1 MNNFELPKK
10 HFNIL
15 KLKYQQADQ
24 YKEST
29 CENFLYM
36 ILRKVDLGIHV
47 TNLEFQWLK
56 KNNLSETIEIISIYQ
71 YQIGEKQRLENETIG
86 LRKSIMSRLKD
97 SVLQFLKSPKSIAEI
112 QDKTITMNRELQQ
125 KHFNVLRLKY
135 QQGDQYKKSTSENF
149 LYMILRK
156 VDLGIHITDIELQWL
171 KKNELFKT
179 IEIINLY
186 QYQIAEKQ
194 RLENEFLE
202 LRNKY
207 NIPKDLEIPNSS
219 PIYSI
224 LYKLDNDLTVID
236 SEIKLLSEYG
246 CTETVN
252 LIQHINDFCSL
263 KQKYKVGN
271 NTSKI
276 PTEPLYSILKK
287 LNLRNELIESEV
299 TWLLRSEHKEAQSIY
314 QQRENERRSTFEFA
328 QLKSKYQVESYPDK
342 AITSRLYPILK
353 SINTGK
359 ILNLEDRKWLQSK
372 KMHTLVQLDEDLKIK
387 NIFAKLK
394 ELYKATAHTDIE
406 VSGELFKILV
416 KIAFCDSSTSSLS
429 VEIAFLPDQFKCDLS
444 EQDIKWLTNE
454 GLTESANIA
463 QQIYFKFLK
472 AKYQVIGQ
480 LPVNPFYEIMLKIE
494 REERLDP
501 KQVVQLIEEGRL
513 SRHGKIAIAY
523 YRLEAI
529 FYEKEYQ
536 RTGNRWNLPSASSNW
551 RKADEPEQAL
561 KVTENINWGKVKET
575 DLKSALLVT
584 RGAAFRDLVKLDE
597 AENCANQAIECQP
610 NNHQP
615 YTLMGAICYDRGQYV
630 DGDKWF
636 SMAIERGASDTDDE
650 IKRIV
655 RMTKDKEKRREV
667 IEYLLNKDKKL
678 YAWANSYLKE

>member
-1 MNNFELPKK
+1 MSNIELQQK
-10 HFNIL
+10 HFNAL
-15 KLKYQQADQ
+15 KVKYQQGDQ
-24 YKEST
+24 YKKST
-29 CENFLYM
+29 SDKFLYM

-47 TNLEFQWLK
+47 TDIEFQWLK
-56 KNNLSETIEIISIYQ
+56 KN
-71 YQIGEKQRLENETIG
+71 
-86 LRKSIMSRLKD
+86 D
-97 SVLQFLKSPKSIAEI
+97 
-112 QDKTITMNRELQQ
+112 
-125 KHFNVLRLKY
+125 
-135 QQGDQYKKSTSENF
+135 
-149 LYMILRK
+149 
-156 VDLGIHITDIELQWL
+156 
-171 KKNELFKT
+171 LFKT
-179 IEIINLY
+179 IEIINFH
-186 QYQIAEKQ
+186 QYQMEENQ

-207 NIPKDLEIPNSS
+207 NIPSNLELSTSS

-224 LYKLDNDLTVID
+224 LYKLNSDLTVTD
-236 SEIKLLSEYG
+236 LELKLLTQYG
-246 CTETVN
+246 CTETVT
-252 LIQHINDFCSL
+252 LIQRINNFFNL
-263 KQKYKVGN
+263 KQKYKVSD
-271 NTSKI
+271 NTSKV

-287 LNLRNELIESEV
+287 LNSRDELTESEAK
-299 TWLLRSEHKEAQSIY
+299 WLLRSEHKEAQSIY
-314 QQRENERRSTFEFA
+314 KERENERRSILEFA
-328 QLKSKYQVESYPDK
+328 QLKSKYQVEYYPDK
-342 AITSRLYPILK
+342 SITGRLYPILK
-353 SINTGK
+353 NIDSGQ

-372 KMHTLVQLDEDLKIK
+372 KMHTLVQLDEDLKNK
-387 NIFAKLK
+387 NIFSKLK
-394 ELYKATAHTDIE
+394 EQYKATAHTDIE
-406 VSGELFKILV
+406 VFGELFKVLV

-429 VEIAFLPDQFKCDLS
+429 VEIALLPEQFKGDLS

-463 QQIYFKFLK
+463 QQIHFKFLK
-472 AKYQVIGQ
+472 SKYQVIGQ

-501 KQVVQLIEEGRL
+501 KQVVQLIEEGSL

-561 KVTENINWGKVKET
+561 KVTENINWSKVKEP
-575 DLKSALLVT
+575 DLKSALWVT
-584 RGAAFRDLVKLDE
+584 RGAAFRDLMKLDE

-615 YTLMGAICYDRGQYV
+615 YTLMGAICYDRSHYV

-636 SMAIERGASDTDDE
+636 SMAIERGADDTDDE

-678 YAWANSYLKE
+678 YAWAASYLKE